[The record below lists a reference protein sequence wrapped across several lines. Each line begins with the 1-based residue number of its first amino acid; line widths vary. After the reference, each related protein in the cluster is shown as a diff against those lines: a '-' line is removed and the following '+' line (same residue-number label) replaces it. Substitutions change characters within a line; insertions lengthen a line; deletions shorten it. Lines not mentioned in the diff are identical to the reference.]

1 MIQKCDCHLSGRAK
15 KTRRKKTKQKTLQ
28 AQIANLHK
36 WVELKTLAGSLHTR
50 KEVGEEK
57 KINLFKDRQEVSYRA
72 YQRGG
77 LLPAGQ

>member
-1 MIQKCDCHLSGRAK
+1 MTAICQEGQRKPEEK
-15 KTRRKKTKQKTLQ
+15 KQNKKTLQ